1 MGGEVIDPRSPC
13 VIGVAARTIH
23 PEEGDAPEPLDLWE
37 EMCRVAAADSG
48 GADVLAAVDS
58 LQVVYSLSWQYDDP
72 PARLAERLGLEGGAR
87 HYTGLSGTSPQ
98 KRLQAAAAEILAGRS
113 DVAITVGAESLATKK
128 RLAKVGE
135 KPAWSFRP
143 QEKPAM
149 PFDDPF
155 HPAEIAHQV
164 FQAYLTFAVF
174 DVARRAHLGLS
185 PEAHR
190 PRLGELFA
198 PMSRIAAANP
208 DAWLRDERSAAEI
221 ALVTAQNR
229 MVAYPYPKY
238 TIAILDVDMAAAVI
252 IASHE
257 KADALGVP
265 RDRRVYLRGWCH
277 ARDPVYVAER
287 DDLWRSAGMKE
298 ASGAAL
304 TCAGVGIDDIAHL
317 DLYSCFGSSI
327 EFATDA
333 LGLAADDA
341 RPLTVTGGLPFH
353 GGPGN
358 NYMTHA
364 VATMVQKLREDS
376 SALGMVSGVGMHMT
390 NHVFAVYSAEPGV
403 VVLPDEG
410 AVQAR
415 VDASPRREIRNTA
428 TGAAS
433 VAAYSVVH
441 DRKGPAWG
449 LAVCDLPEG
458 DRCYARVE
466 DRDLLKEM
474 EETEWVGRDVKLVDA
489 GGGVNRIEARAPA

>member
-1 MGGEVIDPRSPC
+1 MIDPRSPC
-13 VIGVAARTIH
+13 VIGVAKRTIH
-23 PEEGDAPEPLDLWE
+23 PGEGDAPEPLDLWE
-37 EMCRVAAADSG
+37 EMCRAAAADSG
-48 GADVLAAVDS
+48 GGDVLACVDS

-72 PARLAERLGLEGGAR
+72 PARLSERLGLCDGAR
-87 HYTGLSGTSPQ
+87 HYTGLSGTAPQ
-98 KRLQAAAAEILAGRS
+98 KRLQTAAAEILAGRS
-113 DVAITVGAESLATKK
+113 DVAIAVGAESLATKK
-128 RLAKVGE
+128 RLKKSGE

-143 QEKPAM
+143 KEQPDM

-174 DVARRAHLGLS
+174 DIARRAHLGLS
-185 PEAHR
+185 PDEHR
-190 PRLGELFA
+190 RRLGERFA
-198 PMSRIAAANP
+198 PMSRIAAGNP
-208 DAWLRDERSAAEI
+208 DAWLRDERSAAELT
-221 ALVTAQNR
+221 LVTAQNR

-238 TIAILDVDMAAAVI
+238 MVSILDVDMAAAVI

-277 ARDPVYVAER
+277 TKDPVYVAER
-287 DDLWRSAGMKE
+287 EDLWRSVGMNE

-304 TCAGVGIDDIAHL
+304 SCAGVGIDDVAYL

-364 VATMVQKLREDS
+364 VATMVQKLREDP

-390 NHVFAVYSAEPGV
+390 NHAFAIYSAEPRAV
-403 VVLPDEG
+403 EPPDEA

-415 VDASPRREIRNTA
+415 VQASPRRDIRNAA
-428 TGAAS
+428 TGSAR

-441 DRKGPAWG
+441 DREGPRSG

-458 DRCYARVE
+458 DRCYARV
-466 DRDLLKEM
+466 DDLALMREM
-474 EETEWVGRDVKLVDA
+474 EETEWVGQEVRLIDA
-489 GGGVNRIEARAPA
+489 GNGINRIEA

>member
-1 MGGEVIDPRSPC
+1 VSDPRSPC
-13 VIGVAARTIH
+13 VIGVAKRTIH
-23 PEEGDAPEPLDLWE
+23 PDEGDAPEPLDLWE
-37 EMCRVAAADSG
+37 EMCRAAASDSG
-48 GADVLAAVDS
+48 GGAVLASVDS

-72 PARLAERLGLEGGAR
+72 PLRLADRLRLRRGAR
-87 HYTGLSGTSPQ
+87 HYTGLSGTAPQ
-98 KRLQAAAAEILAGRS
+98 KRLETAAAEILAGRS
-113 DVAITVGAESLATKK
+113 DVAIIVGAESLATKK
-128 RLAKVGE
+128 RLKKSGE
-135 KPAWSFRP
+135 SPAWSFRP
-143 QEKPAM
+143 EEKPAM

-185 PEAHR
+185 PDEHR
-190 PRLGELFA
+190 RRLGELFA

-208 DAWLRDERSAAEI
+208 GAWLRHERSAAE
-221 ALVTAQNR
+221 LVEVNVQNR

-238 TIAILDVDMAAAVI
+238 TISILDVDMAAAVI

-277 ARDPVYVAER
+277 AKDPVYVAER
-287 DDLWRSAGMKE
+287 EDLWRSVGMEE
-298 ASGAAL
+298 ASAAAL
-304 TCAGVGIDDIAHL
+304 SCAGVGIDDIAHL

-358 NYMTHA
+358 NYLTHA

-376 SALGMVSGVGMHMT
+376 GALGLVSGVGMHMT
-390 NHVFAVYSAEPGV
+390 NHNFAIYSAQPGAVEP
-403 VVLPDEG
+403 PDE
-410 AVQAR
+410 AALKSR
-415 VDASPRREIRNTA
+415 VEAAPRREVRNAA
-428 TGAAS
+428 TGSAR

-441 DRKGPAWG
+441 GREGPAWG
-449 LAVCDLPEG
+449 LAICDLPEG
-458 DRCYARVE
+458 DRCYARV
-466 DRDLLKEM
+466 DDLQTMQEM
-474 EETEWVGRDVKLVDA
+474 EQSEWVGRDVKLVDA
-489 GGGVNRIEARAPA
+489 GSGVNRIEP